1 MKEIVVKT
9 NSGGTI
15 RFDVPR
21 GVNGHL
27 CLRAL
32 RKANSGED
40 MLGLTARESEFVADM
55 VAQIQA
61 ANEEAGC
68 DERAS

>member
-1 MKEIVVKT
+1 MKAIVVRT
-9 NSGGTI
+9 NSGGTM

-32 RKANSGED
+32 RKANAGED
-40 MLGLTARESEFVADM
+40 VIGLTAREAEFVADM
-55 VAQIQA
+55 VAQIQT
-61 ANEEAGC
+61 ANEEAGS